1 MKPLDPK
8 VIDIL
13 NDVLTAELTAINQ
26 YFVHSEM
33 CRNWGYAKLAAVLR
47 ERSMEEMRDAQEL
60 IRRVLYF
67 GGVPNVQR
75 MNRVTIGETVPEQLK
90 LDLDL
95 ERDAVDRLNA
105 HIATLTTIGD
115 NATADSFVEMLHD
128 EERHA
133 NYQESQLTLIAQ
145 MGVENYLAQQIGEP
159 EEAKK

>member
-13 NDVLTAELTAINQ
+13 NDVLTAELTGINQ

-33 CRNWGYAKLAAVLR
+33 CRNWGYARLAATLR

-60 IRRVLYF
+60 VRRVLYF
-67 GGVPNVQR
+67 GGVPNVQK
-75 MNRVTIGETVPEQLK
+75 MNRVSIGETIPEQLK
-90 LDLDL
+90 LDLEL
-95 ERDAVDRLNA
+95 EQDAIVRLNA

-115 NATADSFVEMLHD
+115 NATADQFVTMLHD

-145 MGVENYLAQQIGEP
+145 MGVENYLALQVGE
-159 EEAKK
+159 EEAAK

>member
-13 NDVLTAELTAINQ
+13 NDVLTAELAAINQ

-33 CRNWGYAKLAAVLR
+33 CRNWGYARLAAVLR
-47 ERSMEEMRDAQEL
+47 ERAMEEMRDAQEL
-60 IRRVLYF
+60 VRRVLYF

-75 MNRVTIGETVPEQLK
+75 MNRISIGETIPEMLK

-95 ERDAVDRLNA
+95 ERSAIERLNG

-115 NATADSFVEMLHD
+115 NATADQFVEMLHD

-133 NYQESQLTLIAQ
+133 NYQEAQLTLIAQ
-145 MGVENYLAQQIGEP
+145 MGTENYLAQQVGEAD
-159 EEAKK
+159 EAK